1 MCTVIDMS
9 KEDFDAIRKAR
20 LLIVDKEWA
29 AARELRDQLTRMGHE
44 VLDVTGSAEHAVELA
59 DELRPD
65 LVLMDVC
72 LEGRDGWRR
81 RSPDD
86 P

>member
-9 KEDFDAIRKAR
+9 KEDSDAIRKAR

-44 VLDVTGSAEHAVELA
+44 VLDVASSAEHAVELPT
-59 DELRPD
+59 RCGPT
-65 LVLMDVC
+65 
-72 LEGRDGWRR
+72 
-81 RSPDD
+81 
-86 P
+86 